1 MAVAEAKK
9 MDKEEREPA
18 EGAGLPGFLAGPVQW
33 VPRKY
38 GELRTF
44 LSEVRSELKK
54 VTWPDWP
61 EVYQTTLVVIAT
73 TIFFGCYLYTLD
85 LGFSWVLQHVLR

>member
-9 MDKEEREPA
+9 MDKEERAPA
-18 EGAGLPGFLAGPVQW
+18 EGGSLPGFLAGPAQW
-33 VPRKY
+33 VPRKW

-44 LSEVRSELKK
+44 MSEVRSELKK

-73 TIFFGCYLYTLD
+73 TIFFGCYLYGLD
-85 LGFSWVLQHVLR
+85 LGISWVLRHVLR